1 MTAVPSSPQAS
12 PRVTP
17 GAPHVRAA
25 QSLEGVMLRVVLA
38 LVPCAA
44 FGIYNVGYQET
55 LAIQQAFLF
64 ETPGWR
70 GTVLE
75 ALGVGNDPASRAD
88 ILGHGLLHF
97 LPALIVCYGVSWAWQ
112 SLFAR
117 LRRRAPAAGMMVTA
131 LIFTL
136 LLPPGAPLWQ
146 VALGIS
152 FGIVVGKEVFGGAGF
167 NFVNPA
173 LAGMV
178 FLYLSF
184 PQALAEDP
192 VWSGIAGYGGT
203 TAFKAVAA
211 EGLDAL
217 AANGIAWSQSFLG
230 LVQGAV
236 GVTSTL
242 ACVLGAAVLIVGGC
256 ASWRIMAGALLGVV
270 GGSLLA
276 TAVAGP
282 AHPILTLPWYW
293 HLTLGTAAF
302 GIVFLAPEPVTA
314 ATTGT
319 GRWLYGLLVGGMIVL
334 VRVAN
339 PAHPDGVV
347 LAILLGNVFAPLIDY
362 AVAWANIR
370 RRGRRHG

>member
-1 MTAVPSSPQAS
+1 MSAMPTTPQAS
-12 PRVTP
+12 PLVSP
-17 GAPHVRAA
+17 GAPHVRDAR
-25 QSLEGVMLRVVLA
+25 SLDSVMFRVVLA

-64 ETPGWR
+64 EVPGWR
-70 GTVLE
+70 AAVLG
-75 ALGVGNDPASRAD
+75 ALGVGNDPASLVDA
-88 ILGHGLLHF
+88 LAHGLLHF
-97 LPALIVCYGVSWAWQ
+97 LPALVVCYGVSWAWQ
-112 SLFAR
+112 TLFAR
-117 LRRRAPAAGMMVTA
+117 LRRRTPAAGMIVTA

-152 FGIVVGKEVFGGAGF
+152 FGIVVAKEVFGGAGF

-173 LAGMV
+173 LAGLV

-192 VWSGIAGYGGT
+192 VWTGISGYGGT

-211 EGLDAL
+211 EGVDAL
-217 AANGIAWSQSFLG
+217 AQSGITWSRAFFG

-236 GVTSTL
+236 GVTSTV
-242 ACVLGAAVLIVGGC
+242 ACLLGAAVLIASGC
-256 ASWRIMAGALLGVV
+256 ASWRIMAGVSLGVV
-270 GGSLLA
+270 GGSLLLGA
-276 TAVAGP
+276 IAGP
-282 AHPILTLPWYW
+282 EQPIMALPWYW
-293 HLTLGTAAF
+293 HLTLGSAAF
-302 GIVFLAPEPVTA
+302 GAVFLAPEPVTA

-334 VRVAN
+334 IRVAN

-347 LAILLGNVFAPLIDY
+347 LAVLLGNIFAPLIDY
-362 AVAWANIR
+362 AVVWANIR
-370 RRGRRHG
+370 RRARGYG